1 MASSDWAN
9 EAAHTLESLYG
20 DLLDLPLFDASP
32 APTATVAAPAQ
43 TLATYAEEVRFCQS
57 CVLHIGRKQLVF
69 GRGSPEAR
77 VAFVGDF
84 PSDSDNE
91 IGEPFSD
98 EAGALLA
105 KMIVAMKIRPEETY
119 LTNAFKC
126 HPPIGQ
132 GVDNDL
138 FRACER
144 HLLAQFQ
151 WVKAPVIVA
160 MGERAA
166 QALAGSESPLRVLR
180 KQEYDWNGRRVVC
193 THHPREL
200 LNSPAKKKE
209 AWEDLQA
216 VMRMLERL

>member
-1 MASSDWAN
+1 MAANDWAN
-9 EAAHTLESLYG
+9 SAAHTLESLYG
-20 DLLDLPLFDASP
+20 DLLDLPLFAPP
-32 APTATVAAPAQ
+32 AAAENIRVAPAR
-43 TLATYAEEVRFCQS
+43 TLESYAEEIRYCQS

-84 PSDSDNE
+84 PSESDNE
-91 IGEPFSD
+91 IGEVFSD
-98 EAGALLA
+98 EAGALLN
-105 KMIVAMKIRPEETY
+105 KMIVAMKVRPEEAY

-132 GVDNDL
+132 GVDTEL
-138 FRACER
+138 FRQCER
-144 HLLAQFQ
+144 HLLAQLEM
-151 WVKAPVIVA
+151 VAAPVIVA

-166 QALAGSESPLRVLR
+166 QALARSESPLRVLR
-180 KQEYDWNGRRVVC
+180 KQEYEWNGRRVIC

-200 LNSPAKKKE
+200 LHSPAKKKE

-216 VMRMLERL
+216 VMRILERL